1 MRISL
6 IAAMT
11 TARLIGANGALP
23 WHKPEDLRHFRE
35 LTTGHTVLMGR
46 KTYESVGRPLPKRRN
61 LVLTRKGWAT
71 PPAGIERVATLQEAI
86 DLASRAGETELFV
99 VGGAEIYGLALPV
112 AVTMYL
118 TFVHVSPEPAGDTW
132 FPEWKPEEWKR
143 VETRRLPDLEFVR
156 MDRIAGGMASHNH
169 SKGL

>member
-11 TARLIGANGALP
+11 PNRLIGANGSLP

-46 KTYESVGRPLPKRRN
+46 KTYDSVGRPLPKRRN
-61 LVLTRKGWAT
+61 LVLTRKGWAS
-71 PPAGIERVATLQEAI
+71 PPAGIEPVATLDEAMK
-86 DLASRAGETELFV
+86 LADQAGETELFV
-99 VGGAEIYGLALPV
+99 VGGAEIYRLALPV

-118 TFVHVSPEPAGDTW
+118 TFVHLPQEPAGDTW
-132 FPEWKPEEWKR
+132 FPEWKPEEWEK
-143 VETRRLPDLEFVR
+143 VETRTSADLEFVR
-156 MDRIAGGMASHNH
+156 LDRIADIAA
-169 SKGL
+169 

>member
-11 TARLIGANGALP
+11 PNRLIGVKGALP

-46 KTYESVGRPLPKRRN
+46 KTYDSVGRPLPKRRN

-71 PPAGIERVATLQEAI
+71 PPTGIDPVATLEEAMK
-86 DLASRAGETELFV
+86 LARQAGETELFV
-99 VGGAEIYGLALPV
+99 VGGAEIYRLALPF

-118 TFVHVSPEPAGDTW
+118 TFVHLPQEPAGDTW
-132 FPEWKPEEWKR
+132 FPEWKPEEWKK
-143 VETRRLPDLEFVR
+143 VETRTSADLEFVR
-156 MDRIAGGMASHNH
+156 LDRIAAGAA
-169 SKGL
+169 